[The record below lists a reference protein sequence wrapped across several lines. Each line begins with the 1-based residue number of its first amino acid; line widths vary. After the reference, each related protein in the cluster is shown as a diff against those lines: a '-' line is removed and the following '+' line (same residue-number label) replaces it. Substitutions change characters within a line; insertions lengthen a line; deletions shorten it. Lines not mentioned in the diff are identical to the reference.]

1 MKTIF
6 IKRKLTLVILLFFC
20 SNLNAQSLIK
30 KVDFGKIY
38 TNEFVI
44 KQFSGV
50 QSDTTAYFKFII
62 HENRNKSNY
71 TLEASINGID
81 FITIEKKEGFKS
93 PNTEALMYCYSINT
107 NTYLDYKLF
116 RVKISSEDNIDYSH
130 TIRLYDL
137 DRLQK
142 ESFIANEN

>member
-1 MKTIF
+1 MKTIL

-50 QSDTTAYFKFII
+50 QSDTTSYFKFII

-81 FITIEKKEGFKS
+81 FITIEKKKVL
-93 PNTEALMYCYSINT
+93 NAKHRSINVLLLYQYK
-107 NTYLDYKLF
+107 YLY
-116 RVKISSEDNIDYSH
+116 
-130 TIRLYDL
+130 
-137 DRLQK
+137 RLQV
-142 ESFIANEN
+142 I